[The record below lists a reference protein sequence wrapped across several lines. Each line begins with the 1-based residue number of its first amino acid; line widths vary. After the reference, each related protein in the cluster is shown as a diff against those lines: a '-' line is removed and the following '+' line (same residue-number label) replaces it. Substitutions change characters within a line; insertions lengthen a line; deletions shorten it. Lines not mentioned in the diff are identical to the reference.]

1 MKFTLISTTDFS
13 FQGIL
18 TNIFATVA
26 FLLDDSDAD
35 AAWNCVRS
43 LPSTDDSYFA
53 SVQAYLDGVSN
64 PNMDDFLEALVM
76 DIADALNVFKD
87 RVEVEV
93 PRGIPGDDGGADSN
107 DSGNGSPVNINL
119 IDIVENEAIPS
130 NEEFADILSTSPLTF
145 SNRVR
150 SAEDKSTSI
159 FRLFVEQ
166 VPDVSSSTSVMRISN
181 IALAFSATALAV
193 FMM

>member
-1 MKFTLISTTDFS
+1 MNFTLISTDFS

-18 TNIFATVA
+18 TNFFATVA

-43 LPSTDDSYFA
+43 LPGDNAYFA

-76 DIADALNVFKD
+76 DIAGALNVFKD

-107 DSGNGSPVNINL
+107 DSGNGSPVTINL

-130 NEEFADILSTSPLTF
+130 NDEFANILSTSPLTF
-145 SNRVR
+145 TNRVR
-150 SAEDKSTSI
+150 SAEDKPTSI

-166 VPDVSSSTSVMRISN
+166 LPDVSSSTSVMKISN
-181 IALAFSATALAV
+181 IALAFSATVLAV

>member
-1 MKFTLISTTDFS
+1 MNFTLISADFS

-18 TNIFATVA
+18 TKFFAAVA
-26 FLLDDSDAD
+26 FVLDTSDAD

-43 LPSTDDSYFA
+43 LPGDNAYFA
-53 SVQAYLDGVSN
+53 SVQAYLDGVTN
-64 PNMDDFLEALVM
+64 PNMDEFLEALVT

-87 RVEVEV
+87 RIEVEV

-107 DSGNGSPVNINL
+107 DSENGSPVTINL

-130 NEEFADILSTSPLTF
+130 NDEFANILSTSPLTF
-145 SNRVR
+145 TNRVR
-150 SAEDKSTSI
+150 SAEKHRNAI
-159 FRLFVEQ
+159 FTLVVEQ
-166 VPDVSSSTSVMRISN
+166 VADVSSSTSVMRISN
-181 IALAFSATALAV
+181 IALAFSATVLAA